1 MPDYER
7 RILSMPFEIRAAERP
22 GTIGVLRRRAIV
34 FNVLSEDLGGFKE
47 EIDPKSL
54 DQAMKDYPDIR
65 AFWNHNTSDLLGRT
79 TAGTL
84 RLFMTNDGV
93 DYEVDLPDTQA
104 GRDVKVLAE
113 RGDLR
118 ESSFGFD
125 TAADGDEWSR
135 RDDGTRVRRVTRIER
150 LYEVSPVSIPAY
162 PQTSCALRSLERW
175 EARER
180 RRHFT
185 TMMPRR

>member
-1 MPDYER
+1 MQYER
-7 RILSMPFEIRAAERP
+7 RILSMPFEVRAPERD

-34 FNVLSEDLGGFKE
+34 FNAPSEDLGGFIE
-47 EIDPKSL
+47 MIDPDSCT
-54 DQAMKDYPDIR
+54 QAMRDFPDIR
-65 AFWNHNTSDLLGRT
+65 CFWNHDTSNLLGRT
-79 TAGTL
+79 TADTL
-84 RLFMTNDGV
+84 RLFLTREGL

-125 TAADGDEWSR
+125 TAEDGDEWTR
-135 RDDGTRVRRVTRIER
+135 RDDGMRLRRVTRISR

-162 PQTSCALRSLERW
+162 PQTANALRSLERW
-175 EARER
+175 EASTR

-185 TMMPRR
+185 TMAPMR